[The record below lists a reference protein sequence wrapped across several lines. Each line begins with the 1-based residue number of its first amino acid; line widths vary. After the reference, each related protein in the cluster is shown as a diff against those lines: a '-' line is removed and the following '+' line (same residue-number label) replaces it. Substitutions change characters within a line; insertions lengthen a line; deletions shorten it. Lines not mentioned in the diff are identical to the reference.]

1 MMDDDSPIESE
12 RGARNGLTGLNG
24 LSNGK
29 VRPKQPVAISQ
40 QPPPRFENITRQ
52 LTNNSVRTEYRA
64 QNKSPI
70 NIFRETQPTLKDAI
84 NVLMR
89 PFEVILHNQLCM
101 IQSQMVITLS
111 GIRQVLKLGD
121 GWINLSWLHSIKKI
135 DKNKVLVLFYHMS
148 PLVDGRKPSME
159 SQLLEF
165 TDREAA

>member
-1 MMDDDSPIESE
+1 
-12 RGARNGLTGLNG
+12 
-24 LSNGK
+24 
-29 VRPKQPVAISQ
+29 
-40 QPPPRFENITRQ
+40 
-52 LTNNSVRTEYRA
+52 
-64 QNKSPI
+64 
-70 NIFRETQPTLKDAI
+70 
-84 NVLMR
+84 MR
-89 PFEVILHNQLCM
+89 PFEIILHNQLCM

-165 TDREAA
+165 TDREAAEEFYEALQVVHKQQHDQSIEKIYHQSI